1 VKLPGSILCIGVV
14 TSLMVSR
21 QILYY
26 SDQDGKAWSN
36 ASDDAASLAKY
47 TVLPTHGLEAKFL
60 LVILLFWPQ
69 ITLETLNTRVEIV
82 QWAS

>member
-36 ASDDAASLAKY
+36 ASDDAASLAKS
-47 TVLPTHGLEAKFL
+47 G
-60 LVILLFWPQ
+60 
-69 ITLETLNTRVEIV
+69 TLSSGSSLHTN
-82 QWAS
+82 